1 MKITET
7 ELLEQLE
14 DIFEKDL
21 EEMKIND
28 SFKDYDEWDSLT
40 QLSLLAF
47 LNDDYDIILNNNDLD
62 NLNTISD
69 IFNLINN
76 S

>member
-1 MKITET
+1 MKITEI

-28 SFKDYDEWDSLT
+28 SFKNYDEWDSLT

-47 LNDDYDIILNNNDLD
+47 LNDDYEIILNNNDLD
-62 NLNTISD
+62 SLNTISD

>member
-28 SFKDYDEWDSLT
+28 SFKNYDEWDSLT

-62 NLNTISD
+62 SLNTISD